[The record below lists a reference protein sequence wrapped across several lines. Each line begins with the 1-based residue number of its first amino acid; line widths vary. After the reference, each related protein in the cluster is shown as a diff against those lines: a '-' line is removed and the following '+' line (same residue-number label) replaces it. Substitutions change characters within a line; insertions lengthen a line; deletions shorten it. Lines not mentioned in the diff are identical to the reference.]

1 MLRSARIAAILL
13 LLAAPTS
20 AQPRNVVV
28 FVADDHGAE
37 AFGAYGNPIV
47 KTPNL
52 DRLATE
58 GVRFT
63 QAYATTASCSASRS
77 VILTGVHNHRNGQ
90 YGHQHEYHHF
100 SAFQNVRTL
109 PVMLAE
115 AGYRTARGGKFHVAP
130 ESAFRFEQ
138 VITLAELEAF
148 VRTDPRRPF
157 FFYYGT
163 NEPHRPFRHDPEDR
177 VDPKEVIV
185 PPWLPDIPEVREE
198 FALYYASVRSVDK
211 AFGRMV
217 DTLKRTGTYDDTL
230 IMYLSDNGAPFP
242 GSKTNVYDPG
252 IRLPLVVKKPGLQRR
267 GAVSAA
273 MVSWVDLVPTILEF
287 AGVKVPEPP
296 TVAEPVLPGRFKDEP
311 PAIQGRSFLKVLDE
325 EPSTGWDEVYASH
338 TFHEITMYYPMRVV
352 RTRTHK
358 LIWNIAHPLPFPFA
372 SDLQESKT
380 WQGIVA
386 RNLKTIG
393 SRSTSAYLRR
403 PRFEL
408 YDLTRDPLESANL
421 ADDSRY
427 AQVLAELKAKL
438 KAFQART
445 GDPWILKWD
454 YE

>member
-77 VILTGVHNHRNGQ
+77 VTLTGVHNHRNGQ

-185 PPWLPDIPEVREE
+185 PPWVPDIPEVREE

-273 MVSWVDLVPTILEF
+273 MVSWVDLVPTIREF
-287 AGVKVPEPP
+287 AGVKVPEPQRWP
-296 TVAEPVLPGRFKDEP
+296 SPSCRAASKTSRRQSRAGHSSRSSTRNPP
-311 PAIQGRSFLKVLDE
+311 PAGTRCTPRT
-325 EPSTGWDEVYASH
+325 PSTRSRCTIRCASC
-338 TFHEITMYYPMRVV
+338 ER
-352 RTRTHK
+352 
-358 LIWNIAHPLPFPFA
+358 
-372 SDLQESKT
+372 
-380 WQGIVA
+380 
-386 RNLKTIG
+386 
-393 SRSTSAYLRR
+393 
-403 PRFEL
+403 
-408 YDLTRDPLESANL
+408 
-421 ADDSRY
+421 
-427 AQVLAELKAKL
+427 
-438 KAFQART
+438 ART
-445 GDPWILKWD
+445 S
-454 YE
+454 

>member
-1 MLRSARIAAILL
+1 MLRPARIAALLL

-37 AFGAYGNPIV
+37 AFGAYGNPVV

-52 DRLATE
+52 DRIAAE

-63 QAYATTASCSASRS
+63 HAFATTASCSASRS

-100 SAFQNVRTL
+100 SAFENVRTL
-109 PVMLAE
+109 PAMLAE

-130 ESAFRFEQ
+130 DSAFRFEQ
-138 VITLAELEAF
+138 VIALPQLETF
-148 VRTDPRRPF
+148 IRSDSRKPF

-163 NEPHRPFRHDPEDR
+163 NEPHRPFRHDVEDR
-177 VDPKEVIV
+177 VDPKDVIV

-211 AFGRMV
+211 AFGKVV

-230 IMYLSDNGAPFP
+230 IVYLSDNGAPFP
-242 GSKTNVYDPG
+242 GSKTNVYEPG
-252 IRLPLVVKKPGLQRR
+252 IRLPLVVRKPGARR
-267 GAVSAA
+267 RAAVSAA
-273 MVSWVDLVPTILEF
+273 MVSWVDLAPSILEF

-296 TVAEPVLPGRFKDEP
+296 AAAEPVRPGRFRDEP

-325 EPSTGWDEVYASH
+325 EPATGWDEVYASH

-386 RNLKTIG
+386 RGLKTIG
-393 SRSTSAYLRR
+393 SRSTRAYLQR
-403 PRFEL
+403 PAFEL
-408 YDLTRDPLESANL
+408 YDLTKDPLESTNL
-421 ADDSRY
+421 AGDTRY
-427 AQVLAELKAKL
+427 APILAELKAKL

-445 GDPWILKWD
+445 GDPWILKWN